1 MRNLGGAG
9 RLGLI
14 RWIVAA
20 IIAVGPIAPGGALAA
35 ESDLAERLCAQRGS
49 GPAIPASAALVA
61 AARTAETQI
70 DSYRQALLPS
80 SRLIPLGAV
89 GQAGDAPSPAAI
101 ATYCAA
107 AGETMRIAA
116 DGSQAQAIVYLLTA
130 FRNAR
135 EAEDRR
141 LAAQSAYRLALVGIA
156 DPAVA
161 GTRGGVRSAGAQL
174 SAGAVEATDVAPP
187 AEPGDE
193 DAACQFLEEV
203 GLDRT
208 TAREISEQ
216 ALGCAS
222 ELALRAGDA
231 RLAALANLRLSLF
244 YTAAADEAGRDA
256 DAVRAYARER
266 ALLALPLVRTLA
278 GADERATLTARL
290 VESLIGLGAA
300 DASGVREA
308 IAELRRNAAGR
319 ALADGLAARLA
330 LARGDLA
337 AARTSLESAV
347 LAETRRPLPT
357 RLPTWLRLL
366 AQADPDRAQQHIEAA
381 YVALDN
387 LRPLLPRLDPVTE
400 ESNFAL
406 YMRDVFAAAVESQL
420 AGAGDEARRI
430 RRAQEI
436 VEAYRQAELQS
447 AFGNECLP
455 PRDALRLDQLRP
467 GEIILYPLLLA
478 DRVELLY
485 VAGVEGGAPSFRRLA
500 PNTGTNRTEIAKLVE
515 SLVLAM
521 GRPGNEDWRPAARRL
536 YDLLIA
542 PVADRLGPDSMLAIV
557 PDGAL
562 RALPFAALVGPDGR
576 YLVEQTRLSL
586 IPALAYSQPE
596 GGRRGDRLN
605 VVAASLQQEM
615 ALPAGWFGALA
626 GTGRE
631 ADIAVQYAS
640 AGRTIPDFTRAQLVD
655 ALNGGRVDVLHLATH
670 AAFNG
675 RSDRA
680 FIVANGEVIRLAEL
694 RSIIET
700 SQRRG
705 ETLDLIILSACET
718 AVGDDDVSMG
728 LAGAVVQAGAR
739 SVIGSLWQV
748 NDLGTAE
755 LMTRFYRLYSE
766 GRSRSEALREAQ
778 LALLQ
783 AGGDQANPNIWAA
796 FALLGAWR

>member
-1 MRNLGGAG
+1 MPSRPRTCSPG
-9 RLGLI
+9 RFI
-14 RWIVAA
+14 AVAA
-20 IIAVGPIAPGGALAA
+20 LLLLAVATPDAA
-35 ESDLAERLCAQRGS
+35 RAADTRLAERLCAQRGETAS
-49 GPAIPASAALVA
+49 IPASETLLG
-61 AARTAETQI
+61 AARNAETRI

-80 SRLIPLGAV
+80 AGLIPLDARGEGGAS
-89 GQAGDAPSPAAI
+89 PSPAAI
-101 ATYCAA
+101 AAYCAA

-130 FRNAR
+130 FRQAR
-135 EAEDRR
+135 DAEDRR
-141 LAAQSAYRLALVGIA
+141 LAALSAYRLALVGIA

-161 GTRGGVRSAGAQL
+161 GTRGGVRSAGAQI
-174 SAGAVEATDVAPP
+174 SAAAAEATDTAP

-193 DAACQFLEEV
+193 EAACTFLDEI

-231 RLAALANLRLSLF
+231 RLAGLANLRLALF
-244 YTAAADEAGRDA
+244 YGSVADEAGRDPE
-256 DAVRAYARER
+256 AVRAFARER
-266 ALLALPLVRTLA
+266 ALLALPVVRTITA
-278 GADERATLTARL
+278 AEERAALTARL
-290 VESLIGLGAA
+290 VEA
-300 DASGVREA
+300 A
-308 IAELRRNAAGR
+308 IALGGGGEAAVEQAIADLRRGGEGSG
-319 ALADGLAARLA
+319 LADGLEARRA
-330 LARGDLA
+330 LARGDRR
-337 AARTSLESAV
+337 AARVALESAV
-347 LAETRRPLPT
+347 LAESRRPVPA

-366 AQADPDRAQQHIEAA
+366 AEADPERAPQHIEAA

-387 LRPLLPRLDPVTE
+387 LRPLLPRLDPLTE
-400 ESNFAL
+400 ESTFAL
-406 YMRDVFAAAVESQL
+406 YMRDVFAAAVEAQL
-420 AGAGDEARRI
+420 AGNGEEALRI
-430 RRAQEI
+430 RRAQQI

-455 PRDALRLDQLRP
+455 PRDALRLEQLRP
-467 GEIILYPLLLA
+467 GEIILYPVLLA
-478 DRVELLY
+478 DRIELLY
-485 VAGVEGGAPSFRRLA
+485 VAGEQGAAPSFRRLA
-500 PNTGTNRTEIAKLVE
+500 PNRTTNRGEIAKLVE
-515 SLVLAM
+515 GLVLAM
-521 GRPGNEDWRPAARRL
+521 GRPGNEDWRDASRRL

-542 PVADRLGPDSMLAIV
+542 PVADRLGSNSMLAIV

-562 RALPFAALVGPDGR
+562 RALPFAALVAPDGR
-576 YLVEQTRLSL
+576 FLVEQTRLSL

-596 GGRRGDRLN
+596 GGRRGERLN

-631 ADIAVQYAS
+631 ADIAVQYAT
-640 AGRTIPDFTRAQLVD
+640 AGRTIPDFTRAQLVE
-655 ALNGGRVDVLHLATH
+655 ALGGARVDVLHLATH

-694 RSIIET
+694 RAIIEN

-705 ETLDLIILSACET
+705 EALDLIVLSACET

-755 LMTRFYRLYSE
+755 LMSRFYRLYSE

-778 LALLQ
+778 LGLIQ